1 MADFLAQYCGEYGLG
16 KCKCRDRV
24 NYAIQNHRIHPSRLD
39 FTSATEMKA
48 EQMLDVKHA
57 MEEIDDL
64 SQQFSFCKCYE
75 STDQVKQYF
84 EDFLNSTITNTVLK
98 A

>member
-1 MADFLAQYCGEYGLG
+1 MADFLSQYCGEYGNG
-16 KCKCRDRV
+16 TCKCRDRV

-48 EQMLDVKHA
+48 EQMLDVKYA